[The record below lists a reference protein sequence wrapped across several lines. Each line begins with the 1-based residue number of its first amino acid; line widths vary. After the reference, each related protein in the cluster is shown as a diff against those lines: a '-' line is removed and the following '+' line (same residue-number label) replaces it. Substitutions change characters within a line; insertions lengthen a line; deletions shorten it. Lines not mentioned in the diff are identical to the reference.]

1 MVEKSKVNN
10 AVGRKLEY
18 EAKSFVEKAKS
29 AFALLNEEEQTMD
42 GLYWY
47 NTKYLR
53 ILHLLKPKN

>member
-29 AFALLNEEEQTMD
+29 AFDLLNEEEQTMD
-42 GLYWY
+42 GL
-47 NTKYLR
+47 
-53 ILHLLKPKN
+53 LLI